1 MEFTWKWIRRCMT
14 KEKNPSSQGCFPA
27 KANLSPKLD
36 SQAFASFDI
45 LHDDSS
51 FWGLYPT
58 PPAKGVFACV
68 DFPYTQHRGYKC
80 ETVSPSLK
88 HLPGPTH
95 YGQIGMKKLHTKKY
109 RPRGAWDFLTDIR
122 QMMLPSR
129 TAANCG
135 EAATRTRPCK

>member
-27 KANLSPKLD
+27 KAKLSPKLD

-45 LHDDSS
+45 LCDNS
-51 FWGLYPT
+51 FWGRYPPT
-58 PPAKGVFACV
+58 KGVFACV

-88 HLPGPTH
+88 HLPRPSPTH
-95 YGQIGMKKLHTKKY
+95 Y
-109 RPRGAWDFLTDIR
+109 R
-122 QMMLPSR
+122 QM
-129 TAANCG
+129 
-135 EAATRTRPCK
+135 E